1 MKKVRILI
9 VEDEAII
16 AEDLEMTITDIGH
29 EVVGR
34 AASADS
40 AVKKAVELK
49 PDLILMDIV
58 LKGKK
63 RNGIDASREI
73 KEKLGIPIIF
83 LTAYSDIELIDRA
96 KSTEPYAY
104 IVKPFQES
112 QLFASI
118 EMAMHKSQIEKRLKE
133 SKEFSSRLLNNA
145 PNPIIVINPDSS
157 VRYVNPALE
166 KLTGFSSAELMDKKV
181 PYPWW
186 TEGRLK
192 KSSAEFKE
200 AMRKGATGV
209 EERFQRENGERF
221 WVEITHT
228 PVKSNGELKYYL
240 ANWVDITE
248 RKRAEEALQKA
259 HDELERRVKERTAE
273 LVKANE
279 QLKQEIRERKHAE
292 VRVKDL
298 ELLVLHRLFKQG
310 KGYLLVEEK
319 PDTGFK
325 LFSKLIKYGF
335 KGLLVSRVHSSHIR
349 SEYDVTD
356 AQIIW
361 LTHIKGENNIVPTNI
376 TQLSIAVKGFAEK
389 GVEGVILLEGS
400 EYLIAQNGFEVVLRF
415 VQAMVDIVT
424 ISKCSLI
431 MPFDARTL
439 SGVELHRLEREVN
452 VMNAKEVN
460 ELI

>member
-1 MKKVRILI
+1 
-9 VEDEAII
+9 
-16 AEDLEMTITDIGH
+16 
-29 EVVGR
+29 
-34 AASADS
+34 
-40 AVKKAVELK
+40 
-49 PDLILMDIV
+49 
-58 LKGKK
+58 
-63 RNGIDASREI
+63 GIDASHEI
-73 KEKLGIPIIF
+73 KAKLDIPIIF
-83 LTAYSDIELIDRA
+83 STAYSDVELIDRA
-96 KSTEPYAY
+96 KSIEPYAY

-112 QLFASI
+112 QLRASI
-118 EMAMHKSQIEKRLKE
+118 EMAMHKNQIEKELKE
-133 SKEFSSRLLNNA
+133 SEEFSSSLLNNA
-145 PNPIIVINPDSS
+145 PNPIIVINPDSA

-166 KLTGFSSAELMDKKV
+166 KLIGFSSAELIGKKA

-186 TEGRLK
+186 TEETLEKTSRDL
-192 KSSAEFKE
+192 EE

-209 EERFQRENGERF
+209 EERFQRKNGERF
-221 WVEITHT
+221 WVELTFT
-228 PVKSNGELKYYL
+228 PVKNNGVLKYYL
-240 ANWVDITE
+240 ANWVDVTE
-248 RKRAEEALQKA
+248 RKRAEEMLQRA
-259 HDELERRVKERTAE
+259 HDELECRVKERTAE

-335 KGLLVSRVHSSHIR
+335 KGLLISRAHSSHIR
-349 SEYDVTD
+349 SEYDITD

-361 LTHIKGENNIVPTNI
+361 LTHIKGESNIVPTEIPRLN
-376 TQLSIAVKGFAEK
+376 LAVLDFAEM
-389 GVEGVILLEGS
+389 GVEGVIMLEGL
-400 EYLIAQNGFEVVLRF
+400 EYLIAQNGFEVALRF

-431 MPFDARTL
+431 MPFDAQIL
-439 SGVELHRLEREVN
+439 SEIEFHQLEREVN
-452 VMNAKEVN
+452 VINAKEAK

>member
-1 MKKVRILI
+1 MRVDTTL
-9 VEDEAII
+9 VENEAITAKDIHDRLQDLNYAPAI
-16 AEDLEMTITDIGH
+16 ALSGEQAIKQ
-29 EVVGR
+29 
-34 AASADS
+34 AD
-40 AVKKAVELK
+40 EIK
-49 PDLILMDIV
+49 PDLVLMDVVLRGMDGIEAAGQIHDRFDIPIV
-58 LKGKK
+58 YFSAY
-63 RNGIDASREI
+63 IDAERLQ
-73 KEKLGIPIIF
+73 KTKG
-83 LTAYSDIELIDRA
+83 
-96 KSTEPYAY
+96 TEPFGY
-104 IVKPFQES
+104 IIKPYEDS
-112 QLFASI
+112 ELRPTI
-118 EMAMHKSQIEKRLKE
+118 VMALQRDELEKALRKSL
-133 SKEFSSRLLNNA
+133 EFRSDLLICS

-166 KLTGFSSAELMDKKV
+166 RLTGFSSAELIGCEA

-186 TEGRLK
+186 TEETLRKTRSDL
-192 KSSAEFKE
+192 EN
-200 AMRKGATGV
+200 AMRDGAQKLV
-209 EERFQRENGERF
+209 EFFQKKNGERF
-221 WVEITHT
+221 RVEITAA
-228 PVKSNGELKYYL
+228 PIMSGGELKYYL

-248 RKRAEEALQKA
+248 RKRAEKALQKA

-335 KGLLVSRVHSSHIR
+335 KGLLISRVHSSHIR

-376 TQLSIAVKGFAEK
+376 TQLSIAVKDFSEM
-389 GVEGVILLEGS
+389 GVEGVIMLEGS

-439 SGVELHRLEREVN
+439 SEVELHRLEREVN
-452 VMNAKEVN
+452 VMNAKEVK